1 MANKYMKRYSTS
13 PIIRPMQIK
22 TTIRYLLTQ
31 VRMAIIKK
39 KKKKKETYTN
49 NNAREDV
56 EEREPSGTIGR
67 NVN

>member
-13 PIIRPMQIK
+13 PIIRQMQIK

-31 VRMAIIKK
+31 VRMAI
-39 KKKKKETYTN
+39 KKKKKEKYTN

-56 EEREPSGTIGR
+56 EERQPSVTIGR

>member
-13 PIIRPMQIK
+13 PIIRQMQIK

-31 VRMAIIKK
+31 VRLAIKK
-39 KKKKKETYTN
+39 KKKEKYTN

-56 EEREPSGTIGR
+56 EERQPSGTIGR

>member
-1 MANKYMKRYSTS
+1 MANKYMKRYPTS
-13 PIIRPMQIK
+13 PIIRQMQIK

-39 KKKKKETYTN
+39 IYKN

-56 EEREPSGTIGR
+56 EKREPSGTVDR
-67 NVN
+67 NIN

>member
-13 PIIRPMQIK
+13 PIIRQMQIK

-31 VRMAIIKK
+31 VRMAI
-39 KKKKKETYTN
+39 KKKKEKYTN

-56 EEREPSGTIGR
+56 EERQPSGTIGR

>member
-13 PIIRPMQIK
+13 PIIRQMQIK

-31 VRMAIIKK
+31 VRMAI
-39 KKKKKETYTN
+39 KKKKKEKYTN

-56 EEREPSGTIGR
+56 EERQPSGTIGR